1 MYEGPHGQVGSAYA
15 VTFWIMLAVV
25 VIIALAISLRA

>member
-15 VTFWIMLAVV
+15 PTFCTLG
-25 VIIALAISLRA
+25 VIIALTVLWAVL